1 MIDNITGSPVEGNNF
16 FGREKELEY
25 IWKHIQKGNS
35 IILSAPRRVGK
46 SSLAKK
52 VIQQAKDAGW
62 NSMEINLEEIKS
74 EEGFLKVFIKELQK
88 QDWWEKTKGKSS
100 VLIETL
106 LSGFKLSGEAFGVK
120 GSFEY
125 QKGKEDSYDN
135 LKKLL
140 NHAEDTLIMVDEVT
154 VLLNS
159 FMESDPINGKRNA
172 EFFLNWLRSFRQ
184 ISGTKIRW
192 IFCSSIGIDNFTSQH
207 QLSHTFND
215 VDPYP
220 IGAFKRE
227 KAKQMLEELAQSDDI
242 VLSEDIIEYKLNKLG
257 WLLPYFI
264 QILFFKFYH
273 LIQVEER
280 EINIKT
286 VDEAYDLLLSEKH
299 LNTWEE
305 RLKEYKELED
315 YARKLLKRLSS
326 IKEGEGRGVL
336 LSFLNSIVND
346 QEKADSILS
355 QLLYMLKND
364 GYIIEE
370 ESKYSFRSPLLR
382 DFWYNRFSK

>member
-1 MIDNITGSPVEGNNF
+1 MINNITGSPVEGDNF
-16 FGREKELEY
+16 FGREKDLEY

-35 IILSAPRRVGK
+35 VILSAPRRVGK

-52 VIQQAKDAGW
+52 VIQRAKEAGW
-62 NSMEINLEEIKS
+62 NSLEINLEEIKS
-74 EEGFLKVFIKELQK
+74 EEGFLRVFIKELQN

-100 VLIETL
+100 EIIENL
-106 LSGFKLSGEAFGVK
+106 LSAFKLSGEAFGVK

-140 NHAEDTLIMVDEVT
+140 NHGENTLIMVDEVT

-159 FMESDPINGKRNA
+159 FIESDPINGKRNA

-192 IFCSSIGIDNFTSQH
+192 IFCSSVGIDNFTSQY

-215 VDPYP
+215 IDPYP
-220 IGAFKRE
+220 IGAFKRD
-227 KAKQMLEELAQSDDI
+227 KAKQLLEELAKSDNM
-242 VLSEDIIEYKLNKLG
+242 VLPDEIIEYKINKLG

-273 LIQVEER
+273 LVEVEER
-280 EINIKT
+280 EIKIET
-286 VDEAYDLLLSEKH
+286 VDEAYTLLLNEKH

-315 YARKLLKRLSS
+315 YARKLLKRLSN
-326 IKEGEGRGVL
+326 IPEGESRSIL
-336 LSFLNSIVND
+336 LSFLNSIVTD
-346 QEKADSILS
+346 QQKAEEILS
-355 QLLYMLKND
+355 QLIYMLKND
-364 GYIIEE
+364 GYLIEE
-370 ESKYSFRSPLLR
+370 DAKYSFRSPLLR